1 MKWARYLRAFVQ
13 FLSALTPLATWILGQ
28 YLQTIGNV
36 R

>member
-1 MKWARYLRAFVQ
+1 MKWARYLLAFVQ
-13 FLSALTPLATWILGQ
+13 FLLGLTLLATWILGQ